1 MSSLSLDVCIQLI
14 DFSVVLAIF
23 SNSPMRYP
31 SPIYNGPPI
40 PLNFGD
46 SSFESSPE
54 KAKAR
59 YKRLL

>member
-1 MSSLSLDVCIQLI
+1 MSPFIFLMI
-14 DFSVVLAIF
+14 DMLAFVMVNF

-31 SPIYNGPPI
+31 SPIYSGPPI

-54 KAKAR
+54 KPKAR
-59 YKRLL
+59 YI

>member
-1 MSSLSLDVCIQLI
+1 MCMYDCLFSLILV
-14 DFSVVLAIF
+14 IF

-31 SPIYNGPPI
+31 SPIYSGPPI

-54 KAKAR
+54 KSKAR
-59 YKRLL
+59 YKIMLWHKVYA